1 MSLVVETI
9 DHEARRI
16 YSRGDGEIT
25 LQILATHML
34 NRLDPTIAAYGELLD
49 ITNATTSMSEQD
61 IHELAALRKTISLP
75 FEAGPTAVVATNQ
88 VFYGMF
94 RMYEMITDQIRPI
107 MVFRDI
113 ESARKWLDEVGQLSP

>member
-25 LQILATHML
+25 LQILSTHML

-49 ITNATTSMSEQD
+49 ITSATTSMSEED

-75 FEAGPTAVVATNQ
+75 FGAGPTAVVATNQ